1 MFAISKSNGVSFSV
15 LYNWHKSHVT
25 FYLTSYLGH
34 TFLAHISVFFI
45 QEMRKNNLPDL
56 FHRCSLASALIT
68 ALPPFWLQHQ
78 LDLLG
83 TCQEGSCPSQCH
95 QLLCIF
101 RRQYSLLGSIHQYDS
116 IYFLL
121 EAYQHFYSI
130 VESYISLDSPEKQNQ

>member
-1 MFAISKSNGVSFSV
+1 MEFLS
-15 LYNWHKSHVT
+15 LYSNWHKSHVM

-34 TFLAHISVFFI
+34 IFLAHFSGFFI
-45 QEMRKNNLPDL
+45 QEMRRNNLPDL

-83 TCQEGSCPSQCH
+83 TFQEGSCPSQCH
-95 QLLCIF
+95 QLPCIF
-101 RRQYSLLGSIHQYDS
+101 RGQYSLLGSIHQYDS

-130 VESYISLDSPEKQNQ
+130 GESYISLDSPEKQNQ